1 MRRGER
7 GSMKKVMN
15 LKSLLLCAMLV
26 LTLAVN
32 TVSVQADALDYLG
45 NTIDGSVL
53 TNETESIGNYQS
65 VARSTYL
72 HQGFVRITNN
82 GNGYIGIGGGT
93 ECNVTCGTVKLNI
106 YLERSTGS
114 GSFYSYK
121 KWENV
126 DYNTDSLFMS
136 KEIKVEKGY
145 YYRLRGYHS
154 CTKSGVTENGG
165 SSTNGI
171 YIG

>member
-1 MRRGER
+1 MRRVER
-7 GSMKKVMN
+7 GRMTKVMN
-15 LKSLLLCAMLV
+15 LKSLLFCALLV

>member
-1 MRRGER
+1 
-7 GSMKKVMN
+7 MKKAMN
-15 LKSLLLCAMLV
+15 LKSLLFCAMLV
-26 LTLAVN
+26 LMMTLN
-32 TVSVQADALDYLG
+32 TVDAQAGALDYLG

-53 TNETESIGNYQS
+53 TNEMESVGNYQS

-82 GNGYIGIGGGT
+82 GNGYVGIFGGT
-93 ECNVTCGTVKLNI
+93 ECNVVCGTVKLNI
-106 YLERSTGS
+106 YLERSS
-114 GSFYSYK
+114 GDGNFYSYQ

-126 DYNTDSLFMS
+126 DYNEASLYMS
-136 KEIKVEKGY
+136 KQVKVEKGY

-154 CTKSGVTENGG
+154 CNKNGVLENGA
-165 SSTNGI
+165 SRTDGI

>member
-1 MRRGER
+1 
-7 GSMKKVMN
+7 MN
-15 LKSLLLCAMLV
+15 LKSLLFCAMLV
-26 LTLAVN
+26 LMMTLN
-32 TVSVQADALDYLG
+32 TVDAQAGALDYLG

-53 TNETESIGNYQS
+53 TNEMESVGNYQS

-82 GNGYIGIGGGT
+82 GNGYVGIFGGT
-93 ECNVTCGTVKLNI
+93 ECNVVCGTVKLNI
-106 YLERSTGS
+106 YLERSS
-114 GSFYSYK
+114 GDGNFYSYQ

-126 DYNTDSLFMS
+126 DYNEASLYMS
-136 KEIKVEKGY
+136 KQVKVEKGY

-154 CTKSGVTENGG
+154 CNKNGVLENGA
-165 SSTNGI
+165 SRTDGI

>member
-1 MRRGER
+1 
-7 GSMKKVMN
+7 MKKVIN
-15 LKSLLLCAMLV
+15 LKSLLFSALLV
-26 LTLAVN
+26 LTMAFNAVN
-32 TVSVQADALDYLG
+32 VQAEALDYLG
-45 NTIDGSVL
+45 NTIDGSEL
-53 TNETESIGNYQS
+53 TDETEAIGKYQS

-82 GNGYIGIGGGT
+82 GGGYVGIFCGT
-93 ECNVTCGTVKLNI
+93 ECNVTCNTVKLNI
-106 YLERSTGS
+106 YLERSS
-114 GSFYSYK
+114 GDGNFYSYK

-126 DYNTDSLFMS
+126 DYNTDSLFMGTQV
-136 KEIKVEKGY
+136 KVEKGY

>member
-1 MRRGER
+1 
-7 GSMKKVMN
+7 MKKVIN
-15 LKSLLLCAMLV
+15 LKSLLFCAMLV

-32 TVSVQADALDYLG
+32 SVNVQADALDYLG

-136 KEIKVEKGY
+136 KEIEVEKGY

>member
-1 MRRGER
+1 
-7 GSMKKVMN
+7 MKKVMN
-15 LKSLLLCAMLV
+15 LKSLLFCAMLV

-72 HQGFVRITNN
+72 HQEFVRITNN